1 MAISSPLQ
9 YHMNDLIYYLNM
21 SFGGSID
28 KRISLLEG
36 IAAMAKGMTTGTRS
50 TDDKTV
56 EMKANIQDLWDGT
69 MLLRTRYFPAMDSNP
84 YLVPQ
89 TRKMKIALTITE
101 ALAFFIIDEYKLI
114 TGSMIRSRLL
124 ALYGKDRYKGEIEDL
139 HD

>member
-21 SFGGSID
+21 SFGGTID

-36 IAAMAKGMTTGTRS
+36 IAAMAKGMTTGTHS
-50 TDDKTV
+50 TDDKTL

-89 TRKMKIALTITE
+89 TRKMKIALTVTE

-124 ALYGKDRYKGEIEDL
+124 SLYGKDRYKGELEDL
-139 HD
+139 ND